1 MQGTV
6 FHIQRF
12 SLHDGPGVRTVV
24 FLKGCPLRCLW
35 CHNPEGMRAHPQLL
49 YAPEKCIG
57 CGLCAPQCP
66 NGLHAVDSLHT
77 FSREG
82 CAHCGLC
89 ADACVSGALQ
99 MAGTKMTVTEA
110 LAPVLADRRYYK
122 TDGGVTLSGGEP
134 LLQWEFALSPLTACR
149 WEGIGTCMETSGH
162 APSDRFAAVAAQLD
176 TLYLDYKATG
186 EETHRRLTGVGQALI
201 LQNLETAQRMGI
213 PTVLRCPIIPDYNDT
228 EAHFAA
234 IARIAESHSAV
245 YEVHLQPYH
254 RIGLGKSTQLGD
266 STPFETRVPEA
277 EEMRRHA
284 ETVQRLTSKPVIL
297 R

>member
-89 ADACVSGALQ
+89 ADACDSGALQ

-110 LAPVLADRRYYK
+110 LEPVLADRRYYK

-134 LLQWEFALSPLTACR
+134 LLQPL
-149 WEGIGTCMETSGH
+149 
-162 APSDRFAAVAAQLD
+162 PS
-176 TLYLDYKATG
+176 
-186 EETHRRLTGVGQALI
+186 
-201 LQNLETAQRMGI
+201 
-213 PTVLRCPIIPDYNDT
+213 
-228 EAHFAA
+228 
-234 IARIAESHSAV
+234 RINSV
-245 YEVHLQPYH
+245 
-254 RIGLGKSTQLGD
+254 
-266 STPFETRVPEA
+266 
-277 EEMRRHA
+277 
-284 ETVQRLTSKPVIL
+284 
-297 R
+297 